1 MAKVSATV
9 RRVLARAKK
18 AELIRMDVKNIQRTL
33 PDLVYR
39 AAQKAPPIAQ
49 LFLLPESS
57 SFAKRILRRLREV
70 VRRSVKMNL
79 SGESEKSYT
88 PLSPRYKQWKE
99 RHFPNRPILQL
110 TGNTL
115 KKFRII
121 ASIQRKESIKTNR
134 AILVLN
140 FDAKV
145 PFYMRFHALGGQ
157 KIPKRDWRK
166 MHKWVKN
173 EINKIL
179 GVK

>member
-1 MAKVSATV
+1 MAKVSGTV
-9 RRVLARAKK
+9 RRAITRAKK
-18 AELIRMDVKNIQRTL
+18 AELVRMDVKNIQRTL
-33 PDLVYR
+33 PELVYR
-39 AAQKAPPIAQ
+39 SVERAPPIAQ
-49 LFLLPESS
+49 LFILPESS
-57 SFAKRILRRLREV
+57 SFTKRMLRRLREV

-79 SGESEKSYT
+79 SGESENPYT
-88 PLSPRYKQWKE
+88 QLSSRYKRWKE
-99 RHFPNRPILQL
+99 KYFPNKPILQL

-121 ASIQRKESIKTNR
+121 ASIQRKENVKTNR

-140 FDAKV
+140 FDTKI

-166 MHKWVKN
+166 MHKWVKD

-179 GVK
+179 GIK